1 MNLFSSNASVAFP
14 SQLHWDA
21 QAIADA
27 VPLRLFELYVFDPS
41 EAMPSANRG
50 AAPRTQRTRYTPAAA
65 PHAMFRVRG

>member
-1 MNLFSSNASVAFP
+1 MNLFSNNASVAFP

-21 QAIADA
+21 QDIADA

-50 AAPRTQRTRYTPAAA
+50 AVPRVPRTSYAPAATS
-65 PHAMFRVRG
+65 HAMFRVRG

>member
-21 QAIADA
+21 QDIADA
-27 VPLRLFELYVFDPS
+27 VPMRLFELYVFDPS
-41 EAMPSANRG
+41 QAMPSANRS
-50 AAPRTQRTRYTPAAA
+50 AAARAPRPSYTPAAA